1 MEDENLHTHLA
12 KFLEVHFLLHKFF
25 LYLLLADLTVSM
37 LPPLL
42 EHSY

>member
-1 MEDENLHTHLA
+1 MEDESLHTHLA